1 MRNLSVEYLRL
12 IFISLIVLLH
22 ILWIDYGGLKVV
34 VGDYSLNAF
43 TQLGLTNLTSLG
55 VTGFI
60 LISGY
65 YGVKLKLNRIVSL
78 WLQTTIYSILSV
90 ALLFTFS
97 QIGGGK
103 LLYGIID
110 APLRLFDGWWF
121 LSDYL
126 ILMLLSPLINI
137 GIKTIGKKELQ
148 LIIIMLSFTMYG
160 VEWFHAR
167 NASMPLLLFFNTYL
181 IGRYIRLYPISILE
195 RYKYV
200 IFLTGVT
207 LLVVEPMLL
216 HLVGMDSKM
225 KFVGGNFNV
234 LIIIVNIAALLICEK
249 HIKNGKTNMFTRNV
263 LAVYLIHTSKFGS
276 WILHDVIFCD
286 GLAFDILFIL
296 FVVLSVVIICVII
309 EEIRCKITSRI
320 ENGLSKFIDSKI
332 NIFTNL

>member
-1 MRNLSVEYLRL
+1 MDRVWRIESSSWRLLLKCFHAVRTNKPHITGSYRIYTYLW
-12 IFISLIVLLH
+12 
-22 ILWIDYGGLKVV
+22 ILWRKTKIKSNCFAVATDYHIF
-34 VGDYSLNAF
+34 Y
-43 TQLGLTNLTSLG
+43 
-55 VTGFI
+55 
-60 LISGY
+60 
-65 YGVKLKLNRIVSL
+65 
-78 WLQTTIYSILSV
+78 
-90 ALLFTFS
+90 TFS
-97 QIGGGK
+97 SIAFCLFSDRGGK

-137 GIKTIGKKELQ
+137 GIKTIGKKELR

-225 KFVGGNFNV
+225 KYVGGNFNV
-234 LIIIVNIAALLICEK
+234 LIIIVDIAILLICEK
-249 HIKNGKTNMFTRNV
+249 HMKNGKTNMFTRNV

-276 WILHDVIFCD
+276 WILHDVIFYD

-320 ENGLSKFIDSKI
+320 ENGFSIFIDSKI
-332 NIFTNL
+332 NLFRNI